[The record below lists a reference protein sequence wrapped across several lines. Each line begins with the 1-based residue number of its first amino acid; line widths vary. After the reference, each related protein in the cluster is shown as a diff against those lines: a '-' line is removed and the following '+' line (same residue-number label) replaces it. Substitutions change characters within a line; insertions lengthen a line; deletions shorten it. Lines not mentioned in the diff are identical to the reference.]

1 MYLAVSAALAFA
13 ACSSPTTVTPPP
25 PPVGGLALACPA
37 GVSATAAAGATS
49 QVVSYAPAT
58 ATGGTAPVNVT
69 CAPVSGSSFT
79 LGSTTVGCSASDAI
93 GRTAVCTT
101 TVTVKPHTLATST
114 IVAFG
119 DSITAGENGLDGTP
133 VFAAQA
139 DCPSTSSAAVATSP
153 LGAAGA
159 TPQFIDLAN
168 SYPTL
173 LQTQLTSRFPSQSI
187 TVVNRGWPGE
197 TAASGVN
204 RLKCVLGVN
213 HPDTLLLL
221 EGINDLDGNF
231 TTAATQGVVSDLQA
245 DIHNAHASGVSFV
258 FVGTLLPLG
267 TCSMTTCRGSKNDN
281 VSISAANNLIATMVA
296 SEVNNGASLVDV
308 YAAYAA
314 ADSPNFTTLIDT
326 DGLHP
331 TPAGNAVTAQTF
343 LSAILAK
350 VPVLSHR
357 VVGR

>member
-1 MYLAVSAALAFA
+1 M
-13 ACSSPTTVTPPP
+13 
-25 PPVGGLALACPA
+25 
-37 GVSATAAAGATS
+37 
-49 QVVSYAPAT
+49 AT
-58 ATGGTAPVNVT
+58 ATGGTAPVSVT
-69 CAPVSGSSFT
+69 CAPVSGSSFS
-79 LGSTTVGCSASDAI
+79 LGSTTVNCSAADAL

-101 TVTVKPHTLATST
+101 TVTVQPHTIGTST

-133 VFAAQA
+133 VFSAPV
-139 DCPSTSSAAVATSP
+139 DCPSIASVAGAASP
-153 LGAAGA
+153 LGGVGA

-173 LQTQLTSRFPSQSI
+173 LQNQLTSRFPSQSI
-187 TVVNRGWPGE
+187 TVINRGWPGE
-197 TAASGVN
+197 TAATGVA
-204 RLKCVLGVN
+204 RLTCVLGVN

-221 EGINDLDGNF
+221 EGINDLAGNF
-231 TTAATQGVVSDLQA
+231 TTSAMNQVVSDLRM

-267 TCSMTTCRGSKNDN
+267 TCSMSTCRGSKNDN
-281 VSISAANNLIATMVA
+281 VSIDAANNLIKTMIA

-308 YAAYAA
+308 NAAYTAI
-314 ADSPNFTTLIDT
+314 DSPNFTTLIDT

-331 TPAGNAVTAQTF
+331 TPAGNAVTAQAF
-343 LSAILAK
+343 LSALLAK

-357 VVGR
+357 VVVR